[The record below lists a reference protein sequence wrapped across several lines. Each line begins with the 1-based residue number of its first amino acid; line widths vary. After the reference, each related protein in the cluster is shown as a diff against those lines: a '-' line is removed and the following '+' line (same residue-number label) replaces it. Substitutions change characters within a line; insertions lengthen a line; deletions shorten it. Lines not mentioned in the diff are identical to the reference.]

1 MLVINVICNGCRLV
15 VVGCTVAALNLV
27 VFNTWLF
34 LGFFTYEICVE
45 FKKSCGNAGSTRMR
59 T

>member
-34 LGFFTYEICVE
+34 LGVFSYEICVE
-45 FKKSCGNAGSTRMR
+45 FKKSCGNAG
-59 T
+59 